1 MPQVTQISFLASG
14 CASPGSFEAAADGV
28 FVTGTVATG
37 AFEAASGFSGFED
50 VPADLM
56 KSGRDVRSAG
66 RCCRTSFSPHS
77 LMVSRLRMF
86 TMPFSI
92 ILLVVLL
99 LVGYQMR
106 IVTGK
111 KTKFDINKNVDKM
124 TKKFKETTDKI
135 FEESE
140 ERRASRDS
148 EEDESEEDTNEEDEI
163 TIE

>member
-1 MPQVTQISFLASG
+1 
-14 CASPGSFEAAADGV
+14 
-28 FVTGTVATG
+28 
-37 AFEAASGFSGFED
+37 
-50 VPADLM
+50 
-56 KSGRDVRSAG
+56 
-66 RCCRTSFSPHS
+66 
-77 LMVSRLRMF
+77 
-86 TMPFSI
+86 MPFSI

-140 ERRASRDS
+140 ERKAARDL
-148 EEDESEEDTNEEDEI
+148 EEDESEDDTNDEDEI